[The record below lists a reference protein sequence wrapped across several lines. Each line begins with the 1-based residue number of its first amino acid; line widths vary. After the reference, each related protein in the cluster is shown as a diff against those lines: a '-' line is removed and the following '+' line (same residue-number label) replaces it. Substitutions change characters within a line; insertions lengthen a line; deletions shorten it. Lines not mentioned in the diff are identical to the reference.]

1 MESGN
6 SFTDSGRKLKK
17 RIRNMTK
24 IAKKIVIVGGGS
36 HNWGPRLISDMLH
49 EPILDGSEVVLLD
62 PDQQA
67 AGEVLAAAQKMN
79 DFCGSDF
86 IFSATDSEDNAFNQA
101 DFIIITIS
109 TGGLQMMAH
118 DLKIPEK
125 YGILQTVGDTVGPG
139 GWNRSLRNIPVFAAM
154 AHKIK
159 KLAPQAAVLNYTNP
173 MASLTGVF
181 TQVTPALKTIGLC
194 HGIFGTSKAL
204 ETIFDVDEKEIS
216 MCYGGVNH
224 FFWVSDFTV
233 SGQPG
238 YPLLAEKLKDTSFD
252 ELLGNLTDTAGMDS
266 SSYKLFDDLYREFG
280 MLTYCADRHT
290 CEFFKSY
297 LTNGQKKL
305 DEFKLE
311 ITTIKDREKKL
322 QNARERTLK
331 LASGELEPF
340 PRSRETAVD
349 IMKSLI
355 TGTPFIDVGNLPN
368 NGQINNLPHGAIVET
383 MCKVNVS
390 GFQPLPMGKLPQQV
404 QPLMEIHCNIQLMT
418 LEAGLTGN
426 RELALKALSMDP
438 LCSKL
443 DEQDCRAMGNELLE
457 ATKEYLPQF

>member
-1 MESGN
+1 
-6 SFTDSGRKLKK
+6 
-17 RIRNMTK
+17 MTK

-49 EPILDGSEVVLLD
+49 EPILNGSEVVLLD

-67 AGEVLAAAQKMN
+67 ADEVLAAAEKMN
-79 DFCGSDF
+79 EFRGSDF
-86 IFSATDSEDNAFNQA
+86 IFSATDSEEEAFKQA

-109 TGGLQMMAH
+109 TGGLEMMAH

-125 YGILQTVGDTVGPG
+125 YGIFQTVGDTVGPG
-139 GWNRSLRNIPVFAAM
+139 GWSRSLRNIPVFAAM
-154 AHKIK
+154 AREIK

-181 TQVTPALKTIGLC
+181 TKLTPSLKTVGLC

-204 ETIFDVDEKEIS
+204 ETIFEVDEKEIS

-224 FFWVSDFTV
+224 FFWVSDFTI
-233 SGQPG
+233 SGKPG
-238 YPLLAEKLKDTSFD
+238 YPLLAEKLKNTSFD
-252 ELLGNLTDTAGMDS
+252 ELLGNLTDTAGMES
-266 SSYKLFDDLYREFG
+266 CRYKLFDDLYRKFG

-290 CEFFKSY
+290 CEFFDSY
-297 LTNGQKKL
+297 LSDGKKRL
-305 DEFKLE
+305 DDFLLE
-311 ITTIKDREKKL
+311 ITTIDDRIKKL
-322 QNARERTLK
+322 KNARERTLK

-368 NGQINNLPHGAIVET
+368 NGQIANLPHEAVVET
-383 MCKVNVS
+383 MCQVNID
-390 GFQPLPMGKLPQQV
+390 GFQPLPMGKLPEQV
-404 QPLMEIHCNIQLMT
+404 IPLVKIHCDIQLMT
-418 LEAGLTGN
+418 LDAGLTGD

-443 DEQDCRAMGNELLE
+443 KEQDCRAMGNELLE
-457 ATKEYLPQF
+457 ATKEYLPQFK